1 MDRNEPHT
9 VMLCQFCSQPLVKWD
24 SLCPMGCQTCQVC
37 TEVHPPEE
45 INMEWLLM
53 YDFTV
58 CEDCIVKYD
67 MHIKDDKD
75 STNYKRRAMADVNG
89 ET

>member
-1 MDRNEPHT
+1 
-9 VMLCQFCSQPLVKWD
+9 
-24 SLCPMGCQTCQVC
+24 
-37 TEVHPPEE
+37 
-45 INMEWLLM
+45 MEWLLM